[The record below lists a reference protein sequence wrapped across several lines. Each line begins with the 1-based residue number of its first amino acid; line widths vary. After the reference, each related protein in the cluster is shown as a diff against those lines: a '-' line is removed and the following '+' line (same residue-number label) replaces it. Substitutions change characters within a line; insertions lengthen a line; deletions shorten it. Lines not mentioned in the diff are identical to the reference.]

1 MNDVEVGRPRR
12 GRTLRPPQTASVGTS
27 EYAAAQRRYDALAGQ
42 VRILAYTTSPAL
54 LLEREAWLRPQVWAW
69 ARERTGDPG
78 ALGGP
83 PRPVVGR
90 SQREGTRLQYLR
102 LAKVLEDLAR
112 FPDAAKVLE
121 DLARFPDAANFS
133 QAERDAWGHIWAA
146 AEDRGWV
153 AGAGEDQPGDS
164 TGKA

>member
-112 FPDAAKVLE
+112 FPDAA
-121 DLARFPDAANFS
+121 NFS